1 MTNTTVYFTTV
12 KKNGTI
18 SKHIYQDEN
27 GNLVKDS
34 SGCSISYGK
43 YYPRRVEGLR
53 GFKKFLE
60 QTKSSQHALVH
71 GVPKWLNEETAEILD
86 QIPPQRLITVQAE
99 KDGKPGISRSKDN
112 FGYPPPSLSPSV
124 SMFDGDFDSEQQYF
138 TPTEFI
144 EIICLVFPEFSGCG
158 VLIVYST
165 SSFIYKDDTPLT
177 ANNPSYHIYFLVK
190 DGADIKRFSEV
201 LFKRLWLEGYG
212 HIKISKAG
220 AQLVRTIFD
229 IAVFS
234 PERLD
239 FIALAQLGPGLTQ
252 KRPDPRLIDGDVLD
266 TRLLPDLTAD
276 EEQEYERLVREAK
289 EKARPAAQ
297 KKEDEYVEQQAE
309 ILMQNETA
317 GGRTLSKDQAQKI
330 VRNRKNGHLS
340 GKDILHFD
348 NLGQVSVE
356 DVLKNPQKYD
366 GETLRDPVEPETG
379 PNKAK
384 FYSNPGSKR
393 PPIIHS
399 FLHGG
404 SNYVLSNRK
413 AITQVRTELDDL
425 ISLYEG
431 KSVPKQ
437 KWFKIIHEAHLSK
450 ADVNKAL
457 QHLVIEGVGKK
468 RQLKAEYKTLLKQHI
483 GEQRMAEIQAA
494 AKERVLVEYEPDQL
508 NKMVNI
514 VDSALVQGADISYV
528 RYGGIPCY
536 VLYEKSFANNNS
548 SAPKP
553 VIKPHTQATM
563 TLLIDKH
570 VSFYKTDSKGLPTSI
585 KVPKEIVQSILENP
599 NTQAQTVFGVVSH
612 PVINQAGIISHQEGI
627 DTNTNLILMLNG
639 QEFPPV
645 SDHPTQDD
653 AKEAIGYLQDT
664 FLDEI
669 SFAKTHSD
677 ISGGYGL
684 NTLIAISI
692 LLTGFVRKIID
703 IAPAFVI
710 TASTQGTG
718 KTTLARICHLLITGN
733 DMPVH
738 SLGGSHEESEKQ
750 ILAILMSS
758 PAMVVYDN
766 QFDGSQVISNTLS
779 RATTSATITGRFLG
793 KTQEISVPTN
803 TVFVITGNNLTIS
816 SDLLR
821 RILLLTLHSD
831 LERPENKTYRVKDV
845 VRHCVEHRP
854 EAVKACL
861 TIIKAYLDSGAAL
874 ESSDIKGSGFPEW
887 DRMVRFPILW
897 ATGVDIL
904 DAMELSRNES
914 EEDNAMTG
922 IIEGILSLYGTE
934 KFKSRDLFNRLR
946 PSHSQ
951 YHDTDQSDEEEDL
964 IYNFSQIAKKATE
977 SEKSFVYVLRKLKNR
992 NIKGLKLNHETNSSG
1007 NKGRYWVEIVDPE
1020 RLRAYEAEQSDS
1032 GDPLTEEAQ
1041 AYDPQ
1046 LGFLL

>member
-1 MTNTTVYFTTV
+1 MTNNTAFYSSTVT
-12 KKNGTI
+12 KPDKHGTI
-18 SKHIYQDEN
+18 TKHISLDAN

-34 SGCSISYGK
+34 SGCSISFGTVNI
-43 YYPRRVEGLR
+43 RRTDGLE

-60 QTKSSQHALVH
+60 QTKSPHKALIH
-71 GVPKWLNEETAEILD
+71 GVPKWLNEKFVEILD

-112 FGYPPPSLSPSV
+112 FGYPSPSLSPSV
-124 SMFDGDFDSEQQYF
+124 TMFDFDSDFEQQYL
-138 TPTEFI
+138 TPTEFT
-144 EIICLVFPEFSGCG
+144 EIICRVFPEFSSCG

-201 LFKRLWLEGYG
+201 LFKRLWLKGYG

-239 FIALAQLGPGLTQ
+239 FISPAQLGPGLTQ
-252 KRPDPRLIDGDVLD
+252 KRPDPQLIDGDVLD

-297 KKEDEYVEQQAE
+297 KVEDEYVEQQAE
-309 ILMQNETA
+309 ILMQNETT
-317 GGRTLSKDQAQKI
+317 GGRTLSKDQAKKI
-330 VRNRKNGHLS
+330 VRNRKSGRLS
-340 GKDILHFD
+340 RMDILHFD
-348 NLGQVSVE
+348 SFGQVSVE
-356 DVLKNPQKYD
+356 EVLKNPQKYD
-366 GETLRDPVEPETG
+366 GRTLRDPLEPETG
-379 PNKAK
+379 PNKAM
-384 FYSNPGSKR
+384 FYSNRGSTK

-404 SNYVLSNRK
+404 ANYVLSDKKN
-413 AITQVRTELDDL
+413 ITQVRTELDEL
-425 ISLYEG
+425 ISLHEG
-431 KSVPKQ
+431 KAVPKE
-437 KWFKIIHEAHLSK
+437 KWFEIIHTAKLSK
-450 ADVNKAL
+450 ADVSKAL
-457 QHLVIEGVGKK
+457 QHLVTEGLGKK
-468 RQLKAEYKTLLKQHI
+468 RQLNADYKTLLKQHN
-483 GEQRMAEIQAA
+483 GERKMAEILAA
-494 AKERVLVEYEPDQL
+494 AKNRVRVEYEPDQL
-508 NKMVNI
+508 NTMVNT
-514 VDSALVQGADISYV
+514 VDGVLVQNAGISFV
-528 RYGGIPCY
+528 RYGGYPCY
-536 VLYEKSFANNNS
+536 VVCEPSFANNDLI
-548 SAPKP
+548 APKP
-553 VIKPHTQATM
+553 VIKPHTQATL
-563 TLLIDKH
+563 TLEIDKH
-570 VSFYKTDSKGLPTSI
+570 VIFFKTDSKGLPTSI

-599 NTQAQTVFGVVSH
+599 NTQAQTIFGVVSH
-612 PVINQAGIISHQEGI
+612 PMIDQAGIISHQEGI

-653 AKEAIGYLQDT
+653 AKDAIAFLLDT
-664 FLDEI
+664 FLYEI

-677 ISGGYGL
+677 IRGDYGL
-684 NTLIAISI
+684 NSLIALSI

-710 TASTQGTG
+710 SASTQGTG

-733 DMPVH
+733 DMAVH

-758 PAMVVYDN
+758 PAMVIYDN
-766 QFDGSQVISNTLS
+766 QFDGSQIRSDTLS
-779 RATTSATITGRFLG
+779 RATTSATITGRILG
-793 KTQEISVPTN
+793 KTQEMSVPTN

-816 SDLLR
+816 QDLLR
-821 RILLLTLHSD
+821 RMLLLTLHSD
-831 LERPENKTYRVKDV
+831 LERPENKIYRVKDI
-845 VRHCVEHRP
+845 VRHCIEHRP

-874 ESSDIKGSGFPEW
+874 ESSDIKSSGFPQW

-914 EEDNAMTG
+914 EENNAMTG
-922 IIEGILSLYGTE
+922 ILEGIFSIYGNE
-934 KFKSRDLFNRLR
+934 KFKAGDLFNRLR
-946 PSHSQ
+946 ASNSQ
-951 YHDTDQSDEEEDL
+951 YSYGNRSDEEEDL
-964 IYNFSQIAKKATE
+964 AYNFSHIAKNAL
-977 SEKSFVYVLRKLKNR
+977 EKMRSFVFVLRNLKNR
-992 NIKGLKLNHETNSSG
+992 TIRGLKLNHETNPSG
-1007 NKGRYWVEIVDPE
+1007 NNGQYWVEIVDPE
-1020 RLRAYEAEQSDS
+1020 RLSAYEVEESLSD
-1032 GDPLTEEAQ
+1032 EAPT
-1041 AYDPQ
+1041 YDPQ
-1046 LGFLL
+1046 PDFLL